1 MKVKIGKAKKYILL
15 VILVVLICISAAALI
30 LLRHSPDW
38 PVLLLSGLVAS
49 AAIAALIYVI
59 FFSVVV
65 LDGDFT
71 ERRLKKIFRKYGSRM
86 VALNGE
92 FPETATYRYQVKSL
106 EDLVKL
112 SLVTKRPVLYGYEDH
127 TKDITKFC
135 VLDQDVIYYW
145 NPWWYEVDLTNYSE
159 VNEAA
164 EQRPTE
170 YIEF

>member
-1 MKVKIGKAKKYILL
+1 MKVKIGKTKKYILL
-15 VILVVLICISAAALI
+15 VILLVFIWISASALI
-30 LLRHSPDW
+30 LLRYSADW
-38 PVLLLSGLVAS
+38 PVLLVSGLVAS
-49 AAIAALIYVI
+49 AATAALIYI
-59 FFSVVV
+59 LFFSVVV

-71 ERRLKKIFRKYGSRM
+71 ERKLKKIFRKYGSRL

-92 FPETATYRYQVKSL
+92 FPENATYRYQVKSL

-112 SLVTKRPVLYGYEDH
+112 SLVAKRPVLYGYEDN